1 MIFIMNRLFL
11 LFSGFFGATGIILG
25 SLASHALTS
34 ILTDKQLEIFRL
46 GVQYQMFHAVALLG
60 IGAWVS
66 IQKNRFITVAG
77 WLFIIGI
84 ILFSGTMYGITY
96 LGLPNAGTAPIGGF
110 AFILGWLSLIVA
122 AFNKARN

>member
-96 LGLPNAGTAPIGGF
+96 LGFPNAGTAPIGGF

>member
-60 IGAWVS
+60 IGAWLS